1 MSARQLPTVV
11 CSQCGTQLDDSCM
24 VVRPVGSTASVVRQQ
39 RLALRHLD
47 EARRV
52 YRWWHAFAV
61 ADGLALTL
69 SVLGGRSMLVLMAG
83 IEKLFALLALPL
95 IGTFAALGHTHIW
108 PPFKKAFITRRDALW
123 AWEDAML
130 ADEEAER

>member
-11 CSQCGTQLDDSCM
+11 CSQCGTQLDDSWM

-61 ADGLALTL
+61 VDGLALML
-69 SVLGGRSMLVLMAG
+69 SVLGGLSLLVLIDGAD
-83 IEKLFALLALPL
+83 KLIALLALPL
-95 IGTFAALGHTHIW
+95 IGMFSAIAHTYIW
-108 PPFKKAFITRRDALW
+108 PPLSKAFIARRDAQW
-123 AWEDAML
+123 KWEDAML
-130 ADEEAER
+130 AEDEGAQ

>member
-1 MSARQLPTVV
+1 
-11 CSQCGTQLDDSCM
+11 M

-61 ADGLALTL
+61 ADGLALAL
-69 SVLGGRSMLVLMAG
+69 SVLGGLSMLVLMDG
-83 IEKLFALLALPL
+83 IDKLIALLSLPL
-95 IGTFAALGHTHIW
+95 IGIFAALGHTHIW
-108 PPFKKAFITRRDALW
+108 PPLSRAFIARRDALW

-130 ADEEAER
+130 ADDEAER

>member
-1 MSARQLPTVV
+1 MTPKPHRSIYSVTP
-11 CSQCGTQLDDSCM
+11 
-24 VVRPVGSTASVVRQQ
+24 ASIARQQ

-61 ADGLALTL
+61 ADGLALVMT
-69 SVLGGRSMLVLMAG
+69 VLGGLSTLVLIDG

-95 IGTFAALGHTHIW
+95 VGMFGALAHTHIW
-108 PPFKKAFITRRDALW
+108 PPYKQAFIARRDALW

-130 ADEEAER
+130 ADEEADA

>member
-1 MSARQLPTVV
+1 MSA
-11 CSQCGTQLDDSCM
+11 
-24 VVRPVGSTASVVRQQ
+24 RQQ

-61 ADGLALTL
+61 ADGLALAL
-69 SVLGGRSMLVLMAG
+69 SVLGGLSMLVLMDGAG
-83 IEKLFALLALPL
+83 KLIALLALPL
-95 IGTFAALGHTHIW
+95 IGMFGAVAYSHIW
-108 PPFKKAFITRRDALW
+108 PPLSRAFIARRDAQW
-123 AWEDAML
+123 KWEDAML

>member
-1 MSARQLPTVV
+1 MSAETYPTVV
-11 CSQCGTQLDDSCM
+11 CSQCGTQLGDSSM

-61 ADGLALTL
+61 ADGLALAG
-69 SVLGGRSMLVLMAG
+69 SLVIA
-83 IEKLFALLALPL
+83 
-95 IGTFAALGHTHIW
+95 
-108 PPFKKAFITRRDALW
+108 
-123 AWEDAML
+123 
-130 ADEEAER
+130 